1 MWLSKR
7 FNKPKISVSEVGTV
21 TNSNNS
27 TINTSSTVSSNGVL
41 NYSPYGYSFS
51 APKGEEVLLINS
63 SLGTVGA
70 GIKMKNEN
78 LSSGEIAISSIG
90 GAKIILKNDGTVFIN
105 GIIIN
110 KEGCLLNK
118 RGEIIIE

>member
-7 FNKPKISVSEVGTV
+7 FNNPKISVSEVGMV

-27 TINTSSTVSSNGVL
+27 IINTSSTVSSNGVL

-51 APKGEEVLLINS
+51 APTGEEVLLINS

-70 GIKMKNEN
+70 GTKMKNQN
-78 LSSGEIAISSIG
+78 LLSGEVSISSIG
-90 GAKIILKNDGTVFIN
+90 GAKIVLKNDGTVNIN
-105 GIIIN
+105 GIVIT
-110 KEGCLLNK
+110 KDGRLLNK
-118 RGEIIIE
+118 KGEVIIE

>member
-7 FNKPKISVSEVGTV
+7 FNNPYVSVSEVGTV
-21 TNSNNS
+21 TTSNNS
-27 TINTSSTVSSNGVL
+27 IINASSTISSNGVS

-51 APKGEEVLLINS
+51 VPTGEEVLLVNS

-90 GAKIILKNDGTVFIN
+90 GAKIILKNDGTVDIN
-105 GIIIN
+105 GIVITKDGSLLN
-110 KEGCLLNK
+110 KEG
-118 RGEIIIE
+118 EVIIK

>member
-7 FNKPKISVSEVGTV
+7 FNNPKISVSEVGMV

-27 TINTSSTVSSNGVL
+27 IINTSSTVSSNGVL

-51 APKGEEVLLINS
+51 APTGEEVLLINS

-70 GIKMKNEN
+70 GTKMKNQN
-78 LSSGEIAISSIG
+78 LSSGEVSISSIG
-90 GAKIILKNDGTVFIN
+90 GAKIVLKNDGTVNIN
-105 GIIIN
+105 GIVIT
-110 KEGCLLNK
+110 KDGRLLNK
-118 RGEIIIE
+118 KGEVIIE

>member
-7 FNKPKISVSEVGTV
+7 FNSPYVSVSEVGTV

-27 TINTSSTVSSNGVL
+27 IINTSSTVTSNGVL

-51 APKGEEVLLINS
+51 APTGEEVLLVNS
-63 SLGTVGA
+63 SSGTVGA
-70 GIKMKNEN
+70 GMKMKSQN

-90 GAKIILKNDGTVFIN
+90 GAKIILKNDGTVNIN
-105 GIIIN
+105 GIVVT
-110 KEGCLLNK
+110 KDGSLLNK
-118 RGEIIIE
+118 EGEIIIK

>member
-7 FNKPKISVSEVGTV
+7 FNNPKISVSEVGMV

-27 TINTSSTVSSNGVL
+27 IINTSSTVSSNGVL

-51 APKGEEVLLINS
+51 APTGEEVLLINS

-70 GIKMKNEN
+70 GTKMKNQN
-78 LSSGEIAISSIG
+78 LSSGEISISSIG
-90 GAKIILKNDGTVFIN
+90 GAKIVLKNDGTVNIN
-105 GIIIN
+105 GIVIT
-110 KEGCLLNK
+110 KDGRLLNK
-118 RGEIIIE
+118 KGEVIIE